1 MFNYFATVAV
11 LVLGAV
17 STATAH
23 DVTAANGNSVQQP
36 HNFVRSNV
44 EHGNPGHHVAKRCGG
59 GWGGCGGIGC
69 GGWGRGGF
77 PFAANTVNA
86 FDRNSFAANSCDNT
100 VFANSKNANVVCDNV
115 NVLNA
120 ANVIA

>member
-11 LVLGAV
+11 FVLSAV
-17 STATAH
+17 STVTAH
-23 DVTAANGNSVQQP
+23 DATAANGNTVQKP
-36 HNFVRSNV
+36 HNFARSNI
-44 EHGNPGHHVAKRCGG
+44 EHGHGNHHIAKRCGG
-59 GWGGCGGIGC
+59 WGVGGGCGG
-69 GGWGRGGF
+69 WGGF

-86 FDRNSFAANSCDNT
+86 FDRNAYAANCCDNT
-100 VFANSKNANVVCDNV
+100 VFTNNKNANVVCDNV

>member
-11 LVLGAV
+11 LVMGAV

-23 DVTAANGNSVQQP
+23 NAIAANGIAAQKP
-36 HNFVRSNV
+36 HNFARSNV
-44 EHGNPGHHVAKRCGG
+44 EHGHAGHHVAKRCGG
-59 GWGGCGGIGC
+59 WGIGGGCGG
-69 GGWGRGGF
+69 WGGF

-86 FDRNSFAANSCDNT
+86 FDRNSFAANCCDNT
-100 VFANSKNANVVCDNV
+100 VFANNKNANVVCDNV
-115 NVLNA
+115 HALNS

>member
-11 LVLGAV
+11 FVLSAV
-17 STATAH
+17 SAVTAH
-23 DVTAANGNSVQQP
+23 DATAANGNTVQKP
-36 HNFVRSNV
+36 HNFARSNI
-44 EHGNPGHHVAKRCGG
+44 EHGHGNHHIAKRCGG
-59 GWGGCGGIGC
+59 WGVGGGCGG
-69 GGWGRGGF
+69 WGGF

-86 FDRNSFAANSCDNT
+86 FDRNAYAANCCDNT
-100 VFANSKNANVVCDNV
+100 VFTNNKNANVVCDNV